1 MEVRRSGLSWLSR
14 VSPTLASYLWCVIN
28 FSYISLQNVANR
40 QHERQKVGLARRASR
55 LSKSLFF
62 VIIIVIIIIII
73 IIIVVVLVVGV
84 DTYYWV
90 YLQSATI
97 LLQSATGITKCND
110 NYKVSLSMTVQGGRC
125 REVAVVKRWPL

>member
-73 IIIVVVLVVGV
+73 IIIVVVVLVVGV

-90 YLQSATI
+90 Y
-97 LLQSATGITKCND
+97 LQSATGITKCND

-125 REVAVVKRWPL
+125 REVAVVKRWQL